1 MINFKDLREQEL
13 MEDTKGSLKHLK
25 KMMSLT
31 KDLMRE
37 INALEKT
44 DEDLD
49 LHDQITTMQKNV
61 TSMRDVITRSGK
73 ILPR

>member
-1 MINFKDLREQEL
+1 MINFKDLREEEL

-61 TSMRDVITRSGK
+61 TSMRDVIIRSGK

>member
-1 MINFKDLREQEL
+1 MNTLNETIIQVVN
-13 MEDTKGSLKHLK
+13 EDTKGSLKHLK

>member
-1 MINFKDLREQEL
+1 MNTLNETITQVVN
-13 MEDTKGSLKHLK
+13 EDTKGSLKHLK

-61 TSMRDVITRSGK
+61 TSLRDVITRSGK

>member
-1 MINFKDLREQEL
+1 MIKFENLQ
-13 MEDTKGSLKHLK
+13 EDTKGSLKHLK

-61 TSMRDVITRSGK
+61 TSMRDVIIRSGK